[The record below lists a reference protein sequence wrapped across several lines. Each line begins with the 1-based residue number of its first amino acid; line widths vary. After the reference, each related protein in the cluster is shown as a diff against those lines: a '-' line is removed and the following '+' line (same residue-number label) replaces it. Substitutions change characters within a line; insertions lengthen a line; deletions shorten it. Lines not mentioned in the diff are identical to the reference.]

1 MTNCPQGLTMDQ
13 QIRSS
18 NPFGRTSRSGLILL
32 IINPFSWFLTIKYVM
47 AGYAVSQTKITTG
60 DNNKLDVRYYLI
72 LFSIFVT
79 PLN

>member
-1 MTNCPQGLTMDQ
+1 
-13 QIRSS
+13 
-18 NPFGRTSRSGLILL
+18 LILL
-32 IINPFSWFLTIKYVM
+32 IINPFIWFLTIKYVM
-47 AGYAVSQTKITTG
+47 ASYAVSQTKITTG